1 MISTIAQALFDRLIA
16 VFPPDRVYRRSDIRR
31 EPMPRAL
38 ADYLEQVLHMKLRD
52 AVRES
57 HLQEAWIDTQA
68 AEVNEAR
75 AHFFNLAAR
84 HQGFPASEWADFL
97 KNACCQT
104 LYLVIQPTASL
115 IDSVFDTLGTPVR
128 ADTMRERMGFYPARI
143 PYRDALETWLQEQG
157 DEPIDRDSF
166 DAFVCEA
173 DRQLAAGSSP
183 EAWLRLLDPL
193 VKVLATAGHREIPVE
208 FIEAFLREK
217 SADALSEYLGKLY
230 GSKESIPVDKLE
242 AFFTSGLAQPP
253 EAVEET
259 RREPETTTEPP
270 TTEPLTTEPTRAPQP
285 RAPQP
290 LWKRFAQRLNNDA
303 SAEAP
308 SQPAAPVQNG
318 SESAEPLWKQFRPA
332 SAPAPVE
339 EVLETAAVT
348 EQIPVENG
356 APATLEQDAP
366 ATREQDPP
374 VTREQDASATLER
387 VAPPDTSTR
396 IFAFESDSAAP
407 LPEEPAASEASPD
420 VSKASEGLA
429 GLESAVF
436 GERGGRNRGLFV
448 QCLFQ
453 GQEDAYEAVLQRLH
467 GARDWSDASQIIA
480 HDVFM
485 KYQVNIYS
493 PPAVTFTEAV
503 EARYG
508 VA

>member
-128 ADTMRERMGFYPARI
+128 ADTIRERMGFYPARI

-166 DAFVCEA
+166 EAFVCEA

-208 FIEAFLREK
+208 FMEAFLREK

-230 GSKESIPVDKLE
+230 DSKESIPVDKLE
-242 AFFTSGLAQPP
+242 AFFTFGLAQPR

-259 RREPETTTEPP
+259 RRESETTTEPP
-270 TTEPLTTEPTRAPQP
+270 AMEPPTMEPPTMEPPRAPQL

-290 LWKRFAQRLNNDA
+290 LWKRFAQRLDDDA
-303 SAEAP
+303 SAAAP

-332 SAPAPVE
+332 STPAPVE
-339 EVLETAAVT
+339 EVFETAAVT
-348 EQIPVENG
+348 EQTPMENG
-356 APATLEQDAP
+356 APATLEQDSPAP
-366 ATREQDPP
+366 
-374 VTREQDASATLER
+374 LER
-387 VAPPDTSTR
+387 VAPPDASTR

>member
-128 ADTMRERMGFYPARI
+128 ADTIRERMGFYPARI
-143 PYRDALETWLQEQG
+143 PYRDALGTWLQEQG

-166 DAFVCEA
+166 EAFVCEA

-208 FIEAFLREK
+208 FMEAFLREK

-230 GSKESIPVDKLE
+230 DSKESIPVDKLE
-242 AFFTSGLAQPP
+242 AFFTSGLAQPR

-259 RREPETTTEPP
+259 RREPETTMEPP
-270 TTEPLTTEPTRAPQP
+270 TMEPPAMEPPRAPQP

-290 LWKRFAQRLNNDA
+290 LWKRFAQRLDDDA
-303 SAEAP
+303 SAAAP

-339 EVLETAAVT
+339 EVFETAAVT
-348 EQIPVENG
+348 EQTPMENG
-356 APATLEQDAP
+356 APATLEQDSPAP
-366 ATREQDPP
+366 
-374 VTREQDASATLER
+374 LER